1 MTMKKQLAALIGA
14 AVMLQTAL
22 PLHANAAA
30 DLILNAES
38 VTAACKAG
46 ETVRMPVRAAQN
58 AGYAAG
64 VIDAEWDSTALT
76 LAGVTYDAKLAPEND
91 PVQIEGESG
100 TRRLAFG
107 DYLAKQNYT
116 GTGTFFVLEF
126 TVNDGAKAGSY
137 PVSLTDKGICDS
149 DAAFVQSELHSGT
162 ITLAES
168 LDMELT
174 ADSAVSVIGSG
185 EEIRIPVSAKSNA
198 GYAVGSLNASWDP
211 DVLMLKN
218 VE

>member
-1 MTMKKQLAALIGA
+1 MKKQLAALIGA

-137 PVSLTDKGICDS
+137 
-149 DAAFVQSELHSGT
+149 
-162 ITLAES
+162 
-168 LDMELT
+168 
-174 ADSAVSVIGSG
+174 
-185 EEIRIPVSAKSNA
+185 
-198 GYAVGSLNASWDP
+198 
-211 DVLMLKN
+211 
-218 VE
+218 